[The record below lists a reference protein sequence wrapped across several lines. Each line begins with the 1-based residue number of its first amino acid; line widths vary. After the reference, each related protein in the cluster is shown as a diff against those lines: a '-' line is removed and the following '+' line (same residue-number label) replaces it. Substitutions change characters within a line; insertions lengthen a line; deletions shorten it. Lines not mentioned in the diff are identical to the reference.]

1 MCFQLVRLVLPLAL
15 ARTLVFDNAL
25 QRLSFAGFWSFNSAK
40 DWVGRSKMNADL
52 KSEKKK
58 KSRRSLIYRTLSL
71 GASGWA

>member
-52 KSEKKK
+52 KSEK
-58 KSRRSLIYRTLSL
+58 
-71 GASGWA
+71 